1 MKNGKCV
8 GRLKRFYVTLIPSYA
23 KTLPGYYDFNLSYLR
38 KSRINV
44 ILWCDFLSEE
54 ILYLSRYPGRPIF
67 IFNWPLAS
75 VLIIALKCISLDPSI
90 NTL

>member
-1 MKNGKCV
+1 MKDGKCV
-8 GRLKRFYVTLIPSYA
+8 GKLKSFYATLIPSHA
-23 KTLPGYYDFNLSYLR
+23 KTLPGRGYDLNLSYLR

-44 ILWCDFLSEE
+44 VLWCDFLSEE

-67 IFNWPLAS
+67 VFNGALAS
-75 VLIIALKCISLDPSI
+75 ALIALKCISLDPSI